1 MARVFIVVLSVTLSA
16 CVDGGI
22 RFVGDSE
29 LSSDPLMDQDTEP
42 VRDLDMAE
50 ADPAADEQVSE
61 YPDGDLSEDESV
73 DQADLEP
80 DAPVS
85 CFVGSACTSDDQ
97 CSCVPSGEGQCLT
110 ELAGLVVFPGGYCS
124 AACTSHEDCGDR
136 SRCVEITTGMMVCL
150 KVCTTSTE
158 CRMEEGYGCP
168 IIVDADISYC
178 LPSG

>member
-1 MARVFIVVLSVTLSA
+1 MLLLSVTLSS
-16 CVDGGI
+16 CMDSGI
-22 RFVGDSE
+22 RFSGDSE
-29 LSSDPLMDQDTEP
+29 LSSDLLMDQDTEP

-61 YPDGDLSEDESV
+61 YPDGDLSEDESG

-97 CSCVPSGEGQCLT
+97 CGCVPSGEGQCLT

-136 SRCVEITTGMMVCL
+136 SKCLEVTTGTRYCF
-150 KVCTTSTE
+150 KRCTLSTE
-158 CRMEEGYGCP
+158 CRMEDGYQCA
-168 IIVDADISYC
+168 ILVDVDLNVC